1 MSYLNAVRLHFA
13 GTFRAD
19 VSTVNNYAPHFDDE
33 TFTSEEQLPGNDRG
47 WWQPAGT
54 GAWRIEDCRVT
65 RVCYLDGTDA
75 SDPAV
80 EAAVGMKV
88 MEANDRVSAKL
99 VDLDVM
105 QQLVSTIYGLRIAV
119 ADPAGG
125 KILVSGEFEP
135 AAFYDIFWRRALG
148 GGGSDSGASAY
159 YQSVLRGVSW
169 ADVGHSKA
177 LTELRQRTA
186 DGLLSIRFM
195 VDGYALNGPRRGYGR
210 IVGTIGPAAADEP
223 RHFVRG
229 RHLCPPALEVNLSA
243 NTFGS
248 VTVAWSD
255 ERNRFVADFGNAMPT
270 STPGGPAAD
279 IGFVGLGIA
288 VPSGELLDLGVLNS
302 GAEPWYERTAGIQEF
317 PPDREMTEEEIAV
330 SQRFPL
336 VAFNYAVANGRLAR
350 FQVKASENPDGR
362 FVRFDNLVQRLD
374 PGESADM
381 LAWATRFGKPLPDA
395 EIETAVSG
403 HGLQPEGDAPTIP
416 VADPA
421 AALTVSGARTD
432 ANGRAAVHLTAG
444 NPLGKR
450 KYIDG
455 QIYCVEIR
463 IKNAAGTGTDFYP
476 RSFGSVLVFDAPDY
490 PDRVTW
496 EKHAGPVFKQYS
508 NLYPRPHGPD
518 RYEPFSNTPP
528 LRPVVNLS
536 NYKDVVAFRHRIRR
550 ALSLPFDH
558 PGYMPVVR
566 DLSKA
571 KRDMILRF
579 FDQIDSGD
587 DSSEAG
593 EAAVV
598 LHGVPEG
605 SSERGPAI
613 DPNLGGKASAA
624 DRSRGSLFRAVKAAD
639 LVARATTPVDK

>member
-19 VSTVNNYAPHFDDE
+19 VSTVNNYVPHFE
-33 TFTSEEQLPGNDRG
+33 NGTFAPEEQLPGNDRG

-54 GAWRIEDCRVT
+54 GAWRIADCSIT
-65 RVCYLDGTDA
+65 RACYLDGTDA
-75 SDPAV
+75 TDPAV
-80 EAAVGMKV
+80 ESAVGMKV
-88 MEANDRVSAKL
+88 TEANDRVSAKL

-105 QQLVSTIYGLRIAV
+105 QQLVSTIYGLRIAI
-119 ADPAGG
+119 ADPAG

-135 AAFYDIFWRRALG
+135 APFYDIFWRRAIG
-148 GGGSDSGASAY
+148 GGAGDTGASAY
-159 YQSVLRGVSW
+159 YQSVLRQVSW
-169 ADVGHSKA
+169 GDVGHSKA

-195 VDGYALNGPRRGYGR
+195 VDGYSLSGPRRGYGR

-229 RHLCPPALEVNLSA
+229 RHLCPPALEVNFNI

-248 VTVAWSD
+248 VTAAWSD
-255 ERNRFVADFGNAMPT
+255 ERKRFIADFGNAVPT

-279 IGFVGLGIA
+279 IGIVGLGIA
-288 VPSGELLDLGVLNS
+288 VPSGEFLDLGVLNS
-302 GAEPWYERTAGIQEF
+302 GAAQWYERTAGIQEF
-317 PPDREMTEEEIAV
+317 PDREMTEEEIAI

-336 VAFNYAVANGRLAR
+336 VAVNYVVNNGRLAR
-350 FQVKASENPDGR
+350 FQVKASENPDGQ
-362 FVRFDNLVQRLD
+362 FVRFDNLVQRLN

-395 EIETAVSG
+395 DIETAVSG

-444 NPLGKR
+444 NPLEKR

-455 QIYCVEIR
+455 QIYCVELR
-463 IKNAAGTGTDFYP
+463 IKDAVGTGTDFYP
-476 RSFGSVLVFDAPDY
+476 LSFGSVLVFDAPNY

-518 RYEPFSNTPP
+518 PYEPFPGTPP

-550 ALSLPFDH
+550 AFSLPFDH

-579 FDQIDSGD
+579 FDQIDRGD
-587 DSSEAG
+587 DSREVGPA
-593 EAAVV
+593 ADAVV
-598 LHGVPEG
+598 HGVPER
-605 SSERGPAI
+605 SSEHGPTINA
-613 DPNLGGKASAA
+613 DLGGKTSAA
-624 DRSRGSLFRAVKAAD
+624 DRSRGRFPRAVRATD
-639 LVARATTPVDK
+639 LVARALPVDK